1 MIPLLGSHN
10 IRPYQTTWPVYR
22 GDKPVAFRPDGDSGR
37 HLVPSRNYVLLRRFS
52 AKEERRRLTASW
64 FLDGGGPPRFL
75 ALENHIN
82 YIYNCDR
89 ELATAEA
96 YGLTAIFNSTL
107 LDRYFRMLSGST
119 QVNATEI
126 RSIHFPALD
135 RVAAIGRWIEDS
147 GERRPARIEEV
158 VYDHLGIAPSLRDS
172 VRYPA

>member
-1 MIPLLGSHN
+1 MRIIL
-10 IRPYQTTWPVYR
+10 TTYII
-22 GDKPVAFRPDGDSGR
+22 AI
-37 HLVPSRNYVLLRRFS
+37 
-52 AKEERRRLTASW
+52 ASW
-64 FLDGGGPPRFL
+64 PRL
-75 ALENHIN
+75 Q
-82 YIYNCDR
+82 
-89 ELATAEA
+89 A

-135 RVAAIGRWIEDS
+135 RIAVIGRWIEDS